1 MPRRASSDKVLH
13 RKTFTITNNPKYDGY
28 QIGLRKMVNK
38 FFDKKRATVTNK
50 SATTHEGIGI
60 KSESQQLAGQFN
72 KPFSRQF
79 ENRKV
84 YPPFKDNI
92 WECWSSRYEINK

>member
-1 MPRRASSDKVLH
+1 MLF
-13 RKTFTITNNPKYDGY
+13 RKIFNITNNPKYDGY

-50 SATTHEGIGI
+50 SATTHEGIRI
-60 KSESQQLAGQFN
+60 KTESQQLAQQFN

-92 WECWSSRYEINK
+92 LEC